1 MKIEEDTETEM
12 SSVGEA
18 EKGGGP
24 GMGRAGKVKEDF
36 TLMNRHGMTAMQTLN
51 DQ

>member
-18 EKGGGP
+18 EKGGGL
-24 GMGRAGKVKEDF
+24 GIGGAGKVKEDF